1 MRNLPSFFL
10 FLFSCGHVLLQ
21 FLCNLQQ
28 YCDKILSLLAVRVM
42 TLDRKWFYSS
52 NIVIIRDL
60 PSMLAVR
67 AMTVCNLQQYI
78 VLSCLP
84 SLLAVRV
91 MTLDRKWFYSSFR
104 ATYSNVVIIRD
115 LSSLL
120 ALSVMTLDRKWFYS
134 SFRATYSI
142 CCDNWRL
149 IFLVGTECDDVG
161 QEVVLFQF

>member
-1 MRNLPSFFL
+1 MRDLPSFFL

-28 YCDKILSLLAVRVM
+28 YCDKILSLLAVSVM

-91 MTLDRKWFYSSFR
+91 MTLE
-104 ATYSNVVIIRD
+104 
-115 LSSLL
+115 
-120 ALSVMTLDRKWFYS
+120 RKWFYS